1 MGRRRRRAGSWID
14 TLVLVLFLIFA
25 AAAGTLALKTALT
38 KNEIQAEEQGAAAG
52 EDSGENNTEQE
63 ISDASA
69 DSEEDRT
76 EPEISD
82 KDPEWNL
89 ILVNQDHPIPENY
102 DITLTLLSNGRQ
114 VDSRIYPELQQMFD
128 DCRAAGYQLFVR
140 EGYRT
145 HADQQQL
152 MDEKVQ
158 AYRNEGYGQ
167 DEAESL
173 AKQWVAVPG
182 TSEHELGIAVDI
194 NADTSVSSSDAV
206 YGWLEQNSYLYGFIL
221 RYPADKTEITGISN
235 EPWHFRYVGKEAAQ
249 TIHEKGLCLEEYL
262 GQN

>member
-1 MGRRRRRAGSWID
+1 
-14 TLVLVLFLIFA
+14 
-25 AAAGTLALKTALT
+25 
-38 KNEIQAEEQGAAAG
+38 
-52 EDSGENNTEQE
+52 
-63 ISDASA
+63 
-69 DSEEDRT
+69 
-76 EPEISD
+76 
-82 KDPEWNL
+82 
-89 ILVNQDHPIPENY
+89 
-102 DITLTLLSNGRQ
+102 
-114 VDSRIYPELQQMFD
+114 MFD

>member
-1 MGRRRRRAGSWID
+1 MRRGRRRAGSWID

-25 AAAGTLALKTALT
+25 AAAGTLVLGTALT
-38 KNEIQAEEQGAAAG
+38 KNEIQAEEQDTTVEEG
-52 EDSGENNTEQE
+52 SGENNTEQE

-76 EPEISD
+76 EPEISEE
-82 KDPEWNL
+82 DPEWNL
-89 ILVNQDHPIPENY
+89 ILVNRDHPIPENY

-114 VDSRIYPELQQMFD
+114 VDSRIYP
-128 DCRAAGYQLFVR
+128 
-140 EGYRT
+140 RT

>member
-1 MGRRRRRAGSWID
+1 MRRRRRKADSWID
-14 TLVLVLFLIFA
+14 TLVFVLFLIFA
-25 AAAGTLALKTALT
+25 AAAGTLVLGTALT
-38 KNEIQAEEQGAAAG
+38 KNQVQAEEQDTTVEEG
-52 EDSGENNTEQE
+52 SGENNTKQE
-63 ISDASA
+63 TSDAST

-76 EPEISD
+76 EPEKSEED
-82 KDPEWNL
+82 SEWYL
-89 ILVNQDHPIPENY
+89 ILVNRDHPIPENY

-145 HADQQQL
+145 RADQQLL
-152 MDEKVQ
+152 MDEKIQ
-158 AYRNEGYGQ
+158 AYRNEGYGPE
-167 DEAESL
+167 EAERL

-206 YGWLEQNSYLYGFIL
+206 YGWLEQNSYLYGFIH

-262 GQN
+262 EQN